1 MKIQIVSGFLGS
13 GKTTFLNRYLT
24 CLQGS
29 VAVIENEFGPA
40 GLDAQ
45 LLGEEVPVKEIS
57 AGRTKISPGL
67 PVDRA
72 FRCGTFV

>member
-29 VAVIENEFGPA
+29 VAVIENEFGQDWMHSFW
-40 GLDAQ
+40 G
-45 LLGEEVPVKEIS
+45 KKY
-57 AGRTKISPGL
+57 R
-67 PVDRA
+67 
-72 FRCGTFV
+72 